1 MWCVPKIDEEF
12 IERMEDVLDLYEKPY
27 NPEEPVV
34 CFDEKSKQ
42 LLEDTRTTIPTQPG
56 KPRRRDYEYKRNGTR
71 NLFCSVEP
79 KVGHREITDTDR
91 RTKRDFAFEIR
102 RIVTQT
108 YKQATKIHFVLD
120 NLNTHCRKSLRETF
134 GPRETR
140 RLMKRIC
147 FHHTPKHA
155 SWLNMAEIELSILG
169 RQALNQRIPDQ
180 HTLQRICTTYQ
191 YRRNKQHAII
201 TWKFTKQDARK
212 IFKYDSAKLT

>member
-1 MWCVPKIDEEF
+1 MWCIPKIDEQF
-12 IERMEDVLDLYEKPY
+12 KKRMEDVLDLYEKPY

-42 LLEDTRTTIPTQPG
+42 LLEDTRPASPTKPG

-79 KVGHREITDTDR
+79 KGAHREITDTAR

-102 RIVTQT
+102 RLATTT
-108 YKQATKIHFVLD
+108 YEKAKKIHFVMD
-120 NLNTHCRKSLRETF
+120 NLNTHRRKSLHQTF

-140 RLMKRIC
+140 RLMRRIC

-169 RQALNQRIPDQ
+169 RQCLNRRIP
-180 HTLQRICTTYQ
+180 TCEMLRRELQSYED
-191 YRRNKQHAII
+191 RRNHQRSTI
-201 TWKFTKQDARK
+201 TWKFTTQDARRV
-212 IFKYDSAKLT
+212 FKYDSAKLI